1 MNKTL
6 QFLKKT
12 MIITM
17 VLAGLLGMANAQNT
31 SNTEAHVQSAT
42 AISRVLGDGRKV
54 ETIVPPGLLYTVLKE
69 CKTGYLSSTSRTVL
83 VV

>member
-1 MNKTL
+1 M
-6 QFLKKT
+6 KKR

-17 VLAGLLGMANAQNT
+17 VLAGFLGVLNAQNN
-31 SNTEAHVQSAT
+31 SITESHVQSAK

-54 ETIVPPGLLYTVLKE
+54 ETIVPPGLLHTVLKE